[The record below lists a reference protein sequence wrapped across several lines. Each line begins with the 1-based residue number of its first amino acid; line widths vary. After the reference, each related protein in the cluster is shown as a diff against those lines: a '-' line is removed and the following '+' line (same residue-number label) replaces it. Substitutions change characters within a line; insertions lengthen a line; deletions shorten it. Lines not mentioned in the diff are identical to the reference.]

1 MEKEEI
7 ENCKCHYLEKRILEL
22 ENQNNILKDENKE
35 LKEITK
41 TFRSCVKENESDFVV
56 IADRRY
62 FLNGILHEQF
72 IPYERI
78 ITLIGQLKEECNR
91 TKYWEKCRIQTMY
104 KSFIADLKQI
114 LNELERSKND

>member
-1 MEKEEI
+1 MKKEEI

-41 TFRSCVKENESDFVV
+41 TFRRCVKENESDFVV

-62 FLNGILHEQF
+62 FLKGILREQF
-72 IPYERI
+72 VPIERLEN
-78 ITLIGQLKEECNR
+78 LIAELQEQC
-91 TKYWEKCRIQTMY
+91 TKIKWNEKCRTLIAY
-104 KSFIADLKQI
+104 KSFILDLKKI
-114 LNELERSKND
+114 IAELEK

>member
-1 MEKEEI
+1 MSLFRK
-7 ENCKCHYLEKRILEL
+7 KILEL

-62 FLNGILHEQF
+62 FLKGILREQF
-72 IPYERI
+72 VPTERI
-78 ITLIGQLKEECNR
+78 ENLIKELQEDCKKIKWN
-91 TKYWEKCRIQTMY
+91 EKCRTAIVY
-104 KSFIADLKQI
+104 KSFIMDLRKI
-114 LNELERSKND
+114 LTELEK